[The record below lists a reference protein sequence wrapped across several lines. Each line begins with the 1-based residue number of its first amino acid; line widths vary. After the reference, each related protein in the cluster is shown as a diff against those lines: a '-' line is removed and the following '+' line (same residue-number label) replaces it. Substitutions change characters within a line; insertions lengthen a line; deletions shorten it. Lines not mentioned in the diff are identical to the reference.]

1 MKYSQL
7 AIHFDMASKSRI
19 MMKPCGMRI
28 RRINAHCVCIDLV
41 GRVITIRS
49 AYKGMHQGGNKSGA
63 HRESICFHLHGRPA
77 RMGRRGG
84 RNTRREGTRRG
95 RRRRNVVNVEFS
107 SGGTAKSR
115 ELFMERLLKSHG
127 RRTLHSQNMFVRAT
141 CYRGKRPPLAISQ
154 DPCSR
159 CFSCVE

>member
-1 MKYSQL
+1 
-7 AIHFDMASKSRI
+7 
-19 MMKPCGMRI
+19 MRI

-41 GRVITIRS
+41 GWVITIRF

-77 RMGRRGG
+77 RMGRRGV
-84 RNTRREGTRRG
+84 NTRRVGTRG
-95 RRRRNVVNVEFS
+95 RRRRDMVNAELS

-127 RRTLHSQNMFVRAT
+127 RRALHSQNMFVRAT
-141 CYRGKRPPLAISQ
+141 CYRGKRSPPRDRPRSARSLFFLGGITWKCPMS
-154 DPCSR
+154 S
-159 CFSCVE
+159 